1 MTVLPTRRPS
11 ATTAPAYPSSAS
23 PSVADRLL
31 TMLAPAS
38 WGTTYVV
45 TATLLPPDR
54 PMLAAALR
62 ALPAGLLVLA
72 LVRRLPPAPVWW
84 WRFLVLGV
92 VNFAAFFPL
101 LFFAAYRLPGG
112 VAATMS
118 AAQPLMVAGL
128 AWLVLSTRTPAR
140 QLVAAVVGVAGVA
153 LLTLTAAARLD
164 PVAVVAMLAAVGLIS
179 LGIVLGKRWGSPGSP
194 LMSTGWQM
202 TLGGLVL
209 APFTV
214 AFEGL
219 PDSLSLANIAGY
231 GYLATIGGA
240 LSYLLWFRGIE
251 RLSPTSVSLST
262 LVNPL
267 TATLAGLLILGQ
279 TLTAPQVVGLAVAL
293 GALVIGQTVGRSGGR
308 LGNRGRGGGRRFL

>member
-1 MTVLPTRRPS
+1 MTVQSTARVSATRSTPVASTPS
-11 ATTAPAYPSSAS
+11 ASL
-23 PSVADRLL
+23 ADRLL

-54 PMLAAALR
+54 PLLAAALR

-72 LVRRLPPAPVWW
+72 LVRRLPPERVWW

-92 VNFAAFFPL
+92 LNFAGFFPL

-118 AAQPLMVAGL
+118 ATQPMMVAGL
-128 AWLVLSTRTPAR
+128 AWLVLRTRTPAR
-140 QLVAAVVGVAGVA
+140 QLVAAVAGVGGVA

-164 PVAVVAMLAAVGLIS
+164 ALAVVGMLVAVAMVSA
-179 LGIVLGKRWGSPGSP
+179 GIVLGKRWGSPGSP
-194 LMSTGWQM
+194 LLSTGWQM

-209 APFTV
+209 APFTL

-219 PDSLSLANIAGY
+219 PESLSLANIAGY
-231 GYLATIGGA
+231 GYLATVGGA
-240 LSYLLWFRGIE
+240 LAYVFWFRGIE

-262 LVNPL
+262 LVGPL
-267 TATLAGLLILGQ
+267 TATVAGLVVLGQ
-279 TLTAPQVVGLAVAL
+279 TLTGWQLLGLAIAL
-293 GALVIGQTVGRSGGR
+293 GALVVGQGVGRGLR
-308 LGNRGRGGGRRFL
+308 LRRRRPS